1 MQAALHSHAALI
13 AAAASE
19 LAEALAA
26 ADGSMP
32 PLIAAVGLVELEDVR
47 ARLAKVAE
55 SLLLHAAAK

>member
-1 MQAALHSHAALI
+1 MRAALRDHAALI

-32 PLIAAVGLVELEDVR
+32 PLVMAAGLVALEDVR
-47 ARLAKVAE
+47 AKLAKVAE
-55 SLLLHAAAK
+55 SLRPHATK